1 MSSRIEE
8 TIDEIEVFIDGCK
21 PSALSHEKIVV
32 PKSEM
37 EALIRKLRA
46 NTPDEIKRYEKML
59 ENKDAILNDAR
70 AKAKALI
77 DEATLH
83 TNELINEHE
92 IKRQA
97 YDQANEV
104 VTTAARQAQEIL
116 DKATADANEMTA
128 SAVRY
133 TDDLLAKVE
142 DIVTRSLDAANV
154 HHDNFTKDLLMY
166 SELIRSNRK
175 DLIGAQE
182 GGSEEGTS
190 SASPEEGGF
199 ADHPQAE
206 ASRLPSDTITVKP
219 EAPVIHV
226 SETLDDDPISLI
238 F

>member
-8 TIDEIEVFIDGCK
+8 TIDEIEVFIDNCK
-21 PSALSHEKIVV
+21 SAALSHEKIIVQ
-32 PKSEM
+32 KSEM

-59 ENKDAILNDAR
+59 ENKDAILSDAR

-77 DEATLH
+77 DEATMH

-97 YDQANEV
+97 YEQANEV

-116 DKATADANEMTA
+116 DKASADASEMTA
-128 SAVRY
+128 SAIRY

-142 DIVTRSLDAANV
+142 DIVTRALDAANV
-154 HHDNFTKDLLMY
+154 HHNNFTKDMLMY
-166 SELIRSNRK
+166 SELIKSNRK

-182 GGSEEGTS
+182 D
-190 SASPEEGGF
+190 SASSEAAGTEDSAEEIMIGS
-199 ADHPQAE
+199 Q
-206 ASRLPSDTITVKP
+206 LPSQTITPKA
-219 EAPVIHV
+219 EAPVIYV
-226 SETLDDDPISLI
+226 SESIDEDPLQLI
-238 F
+238 M

>member
-1 MSSRIEE
+1 MSSRIED
-8 TIDEIEVFIDGCK
+8 TIDEIEVFIDNCK

-32 PKSEM
+32 PKSEI

-97 YDQANEV
+97 YEQANEV

-154 HHDNFTKDLLMY
+154 HHNSFTKDLLMY
-166 SELIRSNRK
+166 SELIKSNRQ
-175 DLIGAQE
+175 DLIGAQDSTSGQEMSPGTPGEEAAAE
-182 GGSEEGTS
+182 G
-190 SASPEEGGF
+190 
-199 ADHPQAE
+199 AE
-206 ASRLPSDTITVKP
+206 AVVSQLPSDTVTIKP

-226 SETLDDDPISLI
+226 SETLDDDPITLI

>member
-8 TIDEIEVFIDGCK
+8 TIDEIEVFIDECK
-21 PSALSHEKIVV
+21 PSAFSHEKIIVQ
-32 PKSEM
+32 KSEM

-59 ENKDAILNDAR
+59 ENKDAILADAR

-77 DEATLH
+77 DEATIH

-97 YDQANEV
+97 YEQANEV
-104 VTTAARQAQEIL
+104 VTTAAKQAQEIL

-142 DIVTRSLDAANV
+142 DIVTRSLDAAGV
-154 HHDNFTKDLLMY
+154 HHNNFTKDMLMY
-166 SELIRSNRK
+166 QELIKSNRQ
-175 DLIGAQE
+175 DLIGAQDVKDETPKAPE
-182 GGSEEGTS
+182 GEVVQPKEYK
-190 SASPEEGGF
+190 P
-199 ADHPQAE
+199 
-206 ASRLPSDTITVKP
+206 VK
-219 EAPVIHV
+219 EAPVIRV
-226 SETLDDDPISLI
+226 AEGVEEDPLQLI
-238 F
+238 L

>member
-8 TIDEIEVFIDGCK
+8 TIDEIEVFIDNCK
-21 PSALSHEKIVV
+21 SAALSHEKIIVQ
-32 PKSEM
+32 KSEM

-59 ENKDAILNDAR
+59 ENKDAILSDAR

-77 DEATLH
+77 DEATMH

-97 YDQANEV
+97 YEQANEV

-116 DKATADANEMTA
+116 DKASADASEMTA
-128 SAVRY
+128 SAIRY

-142 DIVTRSLDAANV
+142 DIVTRALDAANV
-154 HHDNFTKDLLMY
+154 HHNNFSKDMLMY

-182 GGSEEGTS
+182 DSVASEVSDAEESVEEIVIGS
-190 SASPEEGGF
+190 
-199 ADHPQAE
+199 Q
-206 ASRLPSDTITVKP
+206 LPSQTITPKP
-219 EAPVIHV
+219 EPPVIYV
-226 SETLDDDPISLI
+226 SESIDEDPLQLI
-238 F
+238 M